1 LLVVSYL
8 HSFSI
13 STIGDTWKSWL
24 LILIVLFL
32 DNILKAVQQYT
43 ARHPSHHRSHHHR
56 DISWGASTIAHD
68 SDIETGGLVSKSAS
82 RAPSPG
88 GTPRNLTPKG
98 TPRTPRGHTPTPSL
112 TRYAQTGY
120 TPYADS
126 PPQPRDFSSSHHAR
140 GKSLSP
146 GFDSVVTLR
155 DSPSPLPMSVHTGR
169 QRAHTGDFSYE
180 NTPVDATGLGIEI
193 AVHGPS
199 SPTLYSNH
207 GSKNLGGRT
216 GEHHEHGLKE
226 QSSFRSLGFMNERD
240 YDGRGYGNGEIQQPS
255 RARTVSFGEH
265 V

>member
-1 LLVVSYL
+1 
-8 HSFSI
+8 
-13 STIGDTWKSWL
+13 
-24 LILIVLFL
+24 L

-43 ARHPSHHRSHHHR
+43 ARHPSHHHHHHNR
-56 DISWGASTIAHD
+56 DISWGASAIAHD
-68 SDIETGGLVSKSAS
+68 SDIETGGLISKYAS

-98 TPRTPRGHTPTPSL
+98 TPRIPQGHTPTPSL
-112 TRYAQTGY
+112 NCAQTGY
-120 TPYADS
+120 YTPSTDS
-126 PPQPRDFSSSHHAR
+126 PPQPGDFAASHHAR

-146 GFDSVVTLR
+146 AFGSEVTLR
-155 DSPSPLPMSVHTGR
+155 DTSPSPLPMHVHTGR

-216 GEHHEHGLKE
+216 DEHHEHGLKE
-226 QSSFRSLGFMNERD
+226 QSSFRSLGVLNERD